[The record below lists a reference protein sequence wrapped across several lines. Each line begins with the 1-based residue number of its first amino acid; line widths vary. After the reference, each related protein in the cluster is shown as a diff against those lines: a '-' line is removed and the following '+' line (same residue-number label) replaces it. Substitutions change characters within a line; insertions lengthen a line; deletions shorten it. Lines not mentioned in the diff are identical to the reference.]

1 MLQQDRTKRQGLY
14 ECPNVRSFTFSTSDK
29 LSVKPFKNKKQ
40 HGKNKRNAT
49 RNNDLANGT

>member
-1 MLQQDRTKRQGLY
+1 MYLQQDRTKRQGLY

-49 RNNDLANGT
+49 GNNGFAC